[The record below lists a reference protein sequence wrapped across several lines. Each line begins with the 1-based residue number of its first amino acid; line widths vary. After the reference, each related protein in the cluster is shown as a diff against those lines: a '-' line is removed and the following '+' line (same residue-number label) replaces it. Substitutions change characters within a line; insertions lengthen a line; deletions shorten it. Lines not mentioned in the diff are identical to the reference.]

1 MVGPRCFCAHGL
13 RVEKGVQSVTV
24 VRALRGNSRAAQQRR
39 PWVPVDA
46 AAQRAG
52 KNKAKENMRRGL
64 PFDAV
69 QSTAAKTPNY
79 LTIPKRST
87 GTKRPKTQL

>member
-39 PWVPVDA
+39 PQV
-46 AAQRAG
+46 QMRRHSAG
-52 KNKAKENMRRGL
+52 KNKAKGKHEAWTV

-69 QSTAAKTPNY
+69 QSTAAKTPDYDTRNQY
-79 LTIPKRST
+79 QKAQNST
-87 GTKRPKTQL
+87 P